1 MAKLGIGFYDEEFV
15 TTTIW
20 NNDNANS
27 SAIRVGK
34 VTPMAVPSKNY
45 TIRVS
50 VEFNGVDKREAS
62 YRQTLASV
70 EISGEELTPLLDTA
84 IAHLQ
89 LVADN

>member
-1 MAKLGIGFYDEEFV
+1 MTKLGIYDEEYV
-15 TTTIW
+15 GISLW
-20 NNDNANS
+20 NNANANS
-27 SAIRVGK
+27 SAIRIGK